1 MEGGCFIGIGEPSAT
16 DGYDTFFRLAQV
28 LGVDKD
34 NGARVCHGK
43 WEYEVKAQQNHI
55 LDILEWPVME
65 HIYLTDEKQ
74 RYWQRL
80 QVDIRVLPDTSLEKE
95 VEFI

>member
-1 MEGGCFIGIGEPSAT
+1 MKVVEAITKWVYEGGCFIGIGEPSAT

-43 WEYEVKAQQNHI
+43 WEYEVKAQQNHRSVSYTQ
-55 LDILEWPVME
+55 LDVYKRQAVYRAE
-65 HIYLTDEKQ
+65 
-74 RYWQRL
+74 R
-80 QVDIRVLPDTSLEKE
+80 IRS
-95 VEFI
+95 